1 MNEVNL
7 SINSLLKIIEDLRK
21 EIAELR
27 KENAEL
33 RKTILER
40 DAIIAEQGNKIKD
53 LEERLKRH
61 SQNSNQPP
69 STDQYAKK
77 NRPKSEREKSGKKA
91 GGQPDHKG
99 VTLRPTKN
107 PDEIIY
113 CYVDQCEACHHDL
126 SAVEAK
132 EYFKRQECDI
142 PQIKPT
148 VTEYRM
154 SAKICPKCKLMNKA
168 KCPKNL
174 TQPIQYGERVI
185 SLAAYLHHDQL
196 IPLKRVQGMFSD
208 LFSLSI
214 SEGTL
219 VNGSNQLH
227 EQLSSSES
235 KVHEKLIASP
245 VNNCDETS
253 IRVNGK
259 TRWLHVVSNDV
270 NTAYFCHN
278 KRGTDAMNAMGI
290 LPRYKGTIIHD
301 NWKPYFTYQNMTHGL
316 CNAHH
321 IRELRGINEN
331 YDQPWAKEMRRHLLN
346 VNTMIREH
354 KNAGKDNLSEE
365 VIKKF
370 SEQYDVILKSAIS
383 EIPTLKTTST
393 KSKKRGR
400 VKQHPAKNLH
410 DRLTKQK
417 EETLRFMYDF
427 RVPFTNNQAEQD
439 IRMAKVKLK
448 VSGCFRS
455 QEGAD
460 RFCRIRGYIST
471 SRKRELNIL
480 QSLENA
486 IRGQPELFQC

>member
-1 MNEVNL
+1 VNEANL
-7 SINSLLKIIEDLRK
+7 SIYSLLKIIK
-21 EIAELR
+21 ELR

-33 RKTILER
+33 RKENAEFRKIILELN
-40 DAIIAEQGNKIKD
+40 AIITEQSNKIKE
-53 LEERLKRH
+53 LEERLKKH

-77 NRPKSEREKSGKKA
+77 SRPKSEREKSGKKA
-91 GGQPDHKG
+91 GSQPGHKG
-99 VTLRPTKN
+99 ATLHQIQS

-113 CYVDQCEACHHDL
+113 CHVDQCEACCCNL
-126 SAVEAK
+126 SSVESKKYIA
-132 EYFKRQECDI
+132 RQECDI
-142 PQIKPT
+142 PQIKPKI
-148 VTEYRM
+148 TEYRM
-154 SAKICPKCKLMNKA
+154 TVKICPKCKLTNKA
-168 KCPKNL
+168 KCPKKL
-174 TQPIQYGERVI
+174 TQPIQYGERIV
-185 SLAAYLHHDQL
+185 SLAAYLHYSQL
-196 IPLKRVQGMFSD
+196 IPLKRVQCMFSD

-219 VNGSNQLH
+219 VNRSDQLH
-227 EQLSSSES
+227 KQLSFSES
-235 KVHEKLIASP
+235 KVHENLIASP

-253 IRVNGK
+253 MRVNDK
-259 TRWLHVVSNDV
+259 TRWLHVVSNNA
-270 NTAYFCHN
+270 NTVYFCHN
-278 KRGTDAMNAMGI
+278 KRGTDAMNAIGI
-290 LPRYKGTIIHD
+290 LPQYKGTIVHD
-301 NWKPYFTYQNMTHGL
+301 NWKPYFTYKNMTHSL

-331 YDQPWAKEMRRHLLN
+331 YNQSWAKEMRRHLLN
-346 VNTMIREH
+346 VNTVIKEH
-354 KNAGKDNLSEE
+354 KNAGKDDLPKE
-365 VIKKF
+365 VIIKF
-370 SEQYDVILKSAIS
+370 SEQYDAILKLAIS

-400 VKQHPAKNLH
+400 IKQHPAKNLH

-427 RVPFTNNQAEQD
+427 KIPFTNNQAEQD
-439 IRMAKVKLK
+439 VRMTKVKLK

-471 SRKRELNIL
+471 SRKREINII

-486 IRGQPELFQC
+486 IRGQPELF